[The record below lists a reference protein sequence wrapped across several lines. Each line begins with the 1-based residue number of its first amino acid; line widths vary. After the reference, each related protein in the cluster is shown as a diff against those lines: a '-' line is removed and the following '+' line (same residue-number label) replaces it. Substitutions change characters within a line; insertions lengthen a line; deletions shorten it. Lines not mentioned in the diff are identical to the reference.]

1 MEFLHENPWGYH
13 DTIRIDLGQF
23 MSDLVT
29 TSQNTELFKA
39 IEVVFQLAELLEVQ
53 HHFLAQ
59 P

>member
-1 MEFLHENPWGYH
+1 
-13 DTIRIDLGQF
+13 